1 MTVYCKVQM
10 CPYNSPSGFCRNKL
24 VSITPNGNCGHI
36 YTEQGVV
43 KQNWQEKI
51 DKEFM
56 QGYRKNEEE

>member
-10 CPYNSPSGFCRNKL
+10 CPYNSPSGFCRNRL
-24 VSITPNGNCGHI
+24 VSITPNGSCGHI
-36 YTEQGVV
+36 YTEQGAV

-56 QGYRKNEEE
+56 